1 MSRIAYPV
9 LTCMLV
15 LVLFPLCAGCL
26 STGVGDAWY
35 GNNSIKVNISHTG
48 EPADVNVQVT
58 VYQIANLKQE
68 MYTIV
73 DTPTRLANGENTVV
87 VPVQLSPGSYKLYV
101 YVLGNG
107 DRKTAVIRDI
117 TV

>member
-1 MSRIAYPV
+1 MSQTAYPV

-26 STGVGDAWY
+26 STGIEDTWY
-35 GNNSIKVNISHTG
+35 SNHSIMMHISHTG
-48 EPADVNVQVT
+48 DPADVYVQVT
-58 VYQIANLKQE
+58 VYRVADLRQE

-73 DTPTRLANGENTVV
+73 DTPARLANGENTVT
-87 VPVQLSPGSYKLYV
+87 VPVQLGPGSYKLYV
-101 YVLGNG
+101 YVLSNG